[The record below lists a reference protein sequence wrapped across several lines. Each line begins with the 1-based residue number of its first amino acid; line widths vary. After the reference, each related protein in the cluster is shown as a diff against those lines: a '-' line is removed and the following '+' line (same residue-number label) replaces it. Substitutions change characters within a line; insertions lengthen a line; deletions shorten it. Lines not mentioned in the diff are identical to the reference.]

1 MRRTTSRIAVVVLA
15 SVSLVA
21 AVAAIW
27 VDTIV
32 LPQHPD
38 PIASSGWSAVVPG
51 VAMLI
56 PGLLLLWRLPWHPIA
71 IVLAVF
77 GTLWVLDGLASAAVN
92 LAWYT
97 DRDAVWAPAAF
108 WFYNRLGSVLIMPIQ
123 LLLLLFPD
131 GRLRRGWAYPV
142 SIVSIALGVVM
153 PFLYLFAPG
162 RILAEG
168 DPEQVAQIAVFERSP
183 TLPLPDEL
191 WSALLAAAPTCMLL
205 GLLLA
210 LVVAVSRWFGAD
222 AEERAQLRWLV
233 WSGAVFIGA
242 TFTYP
247 FLPTVAVDLLLG
259 LTIGLVSASVVVAVT
274 RSRLYEVDRLLSWTI
289 VYAILVVGVVLVDVL
304 LVLLVGNVL
313 DDRAVMLIAVIAV
326 TLAYAPLR
334 GKLLGVARRT
344 VYGKRAD
351 PYGLVSALGERLEQA
366 ADTSQR
372 VEDLARTIA
381 EAFASPYVRVAID
394 RRGSG
399 TIEASVGTRGTEITR
414 VPIEYDGV
422 QIGRIEMQPGRRPL
436 VSARDQRLL
445 GDLVRVTAA
454 ALRASDLNRELQA
467 GRERLV
473 RAGEESRSRLRR
485 DLHDELGP
493 LLAGVRL
500 RLEAARNA
508 MPRSPERVMAAL
520 DAAIEEQGDV
530 IITIRRI
537 VHDLRPPALDD
548 LGLARAVE
556 QLAERVD
563 GGGCTV
569 TVTADLPHP
578 LTAAVEVAAFRIAAE
593 GLANA
598 RRHSDAAEIEV
609 RLMSETDRLIVAID
623 DDGHGI
629 RTSSLPGLGLASMR
643 ERAEE
648 LGGTFDIDSAP
659 GAGTRITAILPF
671 APVAAPA
678 PAPIPA
684 PPAPAAVSAPAFRF
698 VSPFQE
704 LADDH

>member
-1 MRRTTSRIAVVVLA
+1 MFVA
-15 SVSLVA
+15 VSLVA
-21 AVAAIW
+21 AVGAIW
-27 VDTIV
+27 IDTIV
-32 LPQHPD
+32 LPEHPD
-38 PIASSGWSAVVPG
+38 PMSSSGWSAVLPG

-71 IVLAVF
+71 VVLSLF
-77 GTLWVLDGLASAAVN
+77 GTLWVIDGLASAAVN

-97 DRDAVWAPAAF
+97 DRDATYGPSAF
-108 WFYNRLGSVLIMPIQ
+108 WFYNRLGSVLILPIQ

-142 SIVSIALGVVM
+142 SVVSIVLGLVM
-153 PFLYLFAPG
+153 PFVFLFAPG
-162 RILAEG
+162 RVLADG
-168 DPEQVAQIAVFERSP
+168 DPEMVEQLATFERTAS
-183 TLPLPDEL
+183 LPLLPDGL
-191 WSALLAAAPTCMLL
+191 WKVLLAVGPTCMLAA
-205 GLLLA
+205 LLLA
-210 LVVAVSRWFGAD
+210 LVVAVSRWIGAD
-222 AEERAQLRWLV
+222 ADERAQLRWLV
-233 WSGAVFIGA
+233 WSGAVFVGA
-242 TFTYP
+242 TFLYP
-247 FLPTVAVDLLLG
+247 MLPGVAVDLLLG
-259 LTIGLVSASVVVAVT
+259 ITIGLVSASVVVAVT
-274 RSRLYEVDRLLSWTI
+274 RYRLYAIDRLLSWTI
-289 VYAILVVGVVLVDVL
+289 VYVILVAAVVLLDVV

-334 GKLLGVARRT
+334 GKLLTVARRT
-344 VYGKRAD
+344 VYGRRAD
-351 PYGLVSALGERLEQA
+351 PYSLVSALGERLEQA

-372 VEDLARTIA
+372 VEDLASTIA

-394 RRGSG
+394 RPGSG

-454 ALRASDLNRELQA
+454 ALRASELNRELQA

-508 MPRSPERVMAAL
+508 MPRSPEKVMAAL

-530 IITIRRI
+530 ITTIRRI

-548 LGLARAVE
+548 LGLARALE

-578 LTAAVEVAAFRIAAE
+578 LTAAVEVAAFRIASE

-598 RRHSDAAEIEV
+598 RRHANASEISV
-609 RLMSETDRLIVAID
+609 RLLSESDRLIVAID
-623 DDGHGI
+623 DDGRGI
-629 RTSSLPGLGLASMR
+629 RVGATPGLGLASMR

-648 LGGTFDIDSAP
+648 LGGTFDVDSVA
-659 GAGTRITAILPF
+659 GRGTRITAILPF
-671 APVAAPA
+671 EPVEVAEPVTPQPPPATAPVT
-678 PAPIPA
+678 
-684 PPAPAAVSAPAFRF
+684 APAFRF